1 MPNIVHT
8 PRLAT
13 TAGAGAS
20 APDSPR
26 AWIASVWAFTSPAHH
41 PPHLPPRYRHWQSDV
56 GPGCTGVNHLKQE
69 WRNFNKLAFLGRVR
83 DWADEV
89 GCDAS
94 VVIPPTYFMHSRGTD
109 WGDAGDCVSLFG
121 AQNQADNE
129 TVWFQK
135 DPKKDGFGMGVSVHT
150 IDTLAEHWKMPAG
163 GPESALAGPGGG
175 EVKSRC
181 AALAKEMRAEG
192 KTMLI
197 QKGVDPLLLS
207 GSRKFDIR
215 LYVLIADRAPYTA
228 YLHWA
233 YMRFSDKVST
243 KGGGATLDRS
253 QHIANV
259 FVANPRHTLLQHW
272 IPQRGLAELLASP
285 EARPVLDALGISDPV
300 KAAELAHRNTLGAV
314 TAAFSAMRVR

>member
-1 MPNIVHT
+1 M
-8 PRLAT
+8 
-13 TAGAGAS
+13 
-20 APDSPR
+20 
-26 AWIASVWAFTSPAHH
+26 
-41 PPHLPPRYRHWQSDV
+41 
-56 GPGCTGVNHLKQE
+56 NHLKQE
-69 WRNFNKLAFLGRVR
+69 WRNFNKMAFLGRVR

-94 VVIPPTYFMHSRGTD
+94 VVIPPTYFMHSRGGD
-109 WGDAGDCVSLFG
+109 WADARDCVRLFG
-121 AQNQADNE
+121 AENRADNR

-150 IDTLAEHWKMPAG
+150 IDTLAEHWKIPAH
-163 GPESALAGPGGG
+163 GPGSVPTVPGG
-175 EVKSRC
+175 SEVGSRC
-181 AALAKEMRAEG
+181 STLAMEMRAEG

-215 LYVLIADRAPYTA
+215 LYVLISDRAPYTA

-233 YMRFSDKVST
+233 YMRFSDKVSA

-259 FVANPRHTLLQHW
+259 FVANPTHTLEQHW
-272 IPQRGLAELLASP
+272 MPQRRLAELLAAP
-285 EARPVLDALGISDPV
+285 EAKPVLDALGISDPA

-314 TAAFSAMRVR
+314 TAAFSAMRVRSMGVGGRVVHRGCCSLAVPFVLFFGVFFAVSLLWGRSPCDRAS